1 MRFVF
6 GAVVF
11 AFLLAAAG
19 CSRDA
24 YWATGKDM
32 KKEIGTREQV
42 LRQEM
47 TKKVDLLE
55 RQQLEARTRASD
67 IHVQILQ
74 DQLAGR
80 ATDEK
85 LKAEFKEMT
94 VKQGE
99 IGKDISK
106 VRQDLEAVN
115 QVVADLQA
123 EAAAGKAKEGEH
135 SQEEIDK
142 LKRFEE
148 LEKQY
153 SVRK

>member
-1 MRFVF
+1 MRCVF
-6 GAVVF
+6 SMIA
-11 AFLLAAAG
+11 LALVLCAAG
-19 CSRDA
+19 CSRDVL
-24 YWATGKDM
+24 WASRKDV
-32 KKEIGTREQV
+32 KSEIGAREQV

-47 TKKVDLLE
+47 TRKVDILE

-85 LKAEFKEMT
+85 LKAEFAEMT
-94 VKQGE
+94 ARQDGL
-99 IGKDISK
+99 GKDISK

-115 QVVADLQA
+115 QVVADLKS

-153 SVRK
+153 SARR